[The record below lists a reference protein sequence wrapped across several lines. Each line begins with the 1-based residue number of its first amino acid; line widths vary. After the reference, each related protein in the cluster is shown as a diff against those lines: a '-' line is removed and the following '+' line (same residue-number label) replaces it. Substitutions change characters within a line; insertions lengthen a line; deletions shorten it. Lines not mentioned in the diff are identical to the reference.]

1 MLLLVSHV
9 GKEFVLILKNEIG
22 TLLEKG
28 VHNSKLIRGKK
39 SFDNLEGQ
47 KMIKQI
53 TYHLH

>member
-9 GKEFVLILKNEIG
+9 GKQFVLILKNEIG

-47 KMIKQI
+47 K
-53 TYHLH
+53 